1 MSVKGEVRFEA
12 GDGVFIAVFGFAAM
26 EALEAHFDE
35 PFAKAIRRVF
45 PQATP
50 EMAADPEKLAAL
62 GAQVRVADLGTVFGF
77 ALLKHHP
84 QLTHS
89 ETVDLIDE
97 IGLPSATKI
106 VADSLRVALGAG
118 GSAGGDGAAA
128 GNPPR
133 RRKPVKTG

>member
-12 GDGVFIAVFGFAAM
+12 GGGVFIAVFGFAAM
-26 EALEAHFDE
+26 AAMEAHFDE

-45 PQATP
+45 PQATA
-50 EMAADPEKLAAL
+50 EIAADPEKLAEL
-62 GAQVRVADLGTVFGF
+62 GAQVRVADLGAVFGF

-84 QLTHS
+84 KLTQDHI
-89 ETVDLIDE
+89 DNLIDV
-97 IGLPSATKI
+97 IGLPRATQI
-106 VADSLRVALGAG
+106 VADSLRAALGDG
-118 GSAGGDGAAA
+118 NSGGGDGAAA